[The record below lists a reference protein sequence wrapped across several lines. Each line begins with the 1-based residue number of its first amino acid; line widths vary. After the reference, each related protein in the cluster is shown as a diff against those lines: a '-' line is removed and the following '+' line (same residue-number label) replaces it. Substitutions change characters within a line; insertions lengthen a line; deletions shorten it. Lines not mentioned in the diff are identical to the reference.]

1 MKIEKNFFLL
11 CENAVLDKDNRVTIV
26 NIYDIV
32 NSIGIPIALS
42 QFTLAANFKVS
53 REEKETLPSK
63 IDVLV
68 SIFAPSGKKI
78 FDFPKQERKIDVK
91 KDTQNIGI
99 LANIQGINLPE
110 FGIYNV
116 KLLINGNE
124 LAQLSF
130 EAKKKQV

>member
-32 NSIGIPIALS
+32 NSVDIPTVLS

-53 REEKETLPSK
+53 REKKETLPSK

-78 FDFPKQERKIDVK
+78 FDSPKQERKIDVK

-99 LANIQGINLPE
+99 LANIQGINLSE

-116 KLLINGNE
+116 KLLVNGNE
-124 LAQLSF
+124 IAQLSF
-130 EAKKKQV
+130 EAKKKQA